1 MSVIKPPKRNR
12 RTKKEME
19 EARQKPQLDLRRQE
33 AGIYNLQEIADEDN
47 RITQN
52 MARRKNEIYN
62 YAVSRRI
69 VKSKKPVEKL

>member
-33 AGIYNLQEIADEDN
+33 AGIYNLQEIADEDH

-52 MARRKNEIYN
+52 MGRRKNEIYN

-69 VKSKKPVEKL
+69 VKSKKPVENL